1 MIVQHLIHHFRNKV
15 HPILS
20 ASKQPALISSPII
33 RRMLST
39 SSVVC
44 RKAVIKREEFFLKK
58 DNIPAGF
65 NIIYR
70 APMQHYLSACNIVT
84 SFSFLAISG
93 ISAFTFLKDFHNIV
107 VPFEIEFA
115 TLTANET
122 DLLYFLGFFL
132 LVNVVIRIMVNRYPL
147 RIYRNGKQYL
157 AVFEGQL
164 PMATK
169 QLNFQQGD
177 VVPVPPGGVL
187 PWQDSRYKIND
198 KQVLLL
204 EDYFRTPSEIT
215 AMMMPQTSDDKSDN

>member
-1 MIVQHLIHHFRNKV
+1 MIVQHLIHHLRCKV
-15 HPILS
+15 HPILAAGRQS
-20 ASKQPALISSPII
+20 AVSSPTVL
-33 RRMLST
+33 RQMLST

-44 RKAVIKREEFFLKK
+44 RKAIKREEYYLKK

-93 ISAFTFLKDFHNIV
+93 ISAFTLLKDFHNIV

-122 DLLYFLGFFL
+122 DLLYFMGFFL

-147 RIYRNGKQYL
+147 RIYRNGKHYL

-164 PMATK
+164 PMVTK

-187 PWQDSRYKIND
+187 PWQESRYKIND
-198 KQVLLL
+198 KHVLLL

-215 AMMMPQTSDDKSDN
+215 AMTMPQNADDE

>member
-1 MIVQHLIHHFRNKV
+1 
-15 HPILS
+15 
-20 ASKQPALISSPII
+20 
-33 RRMLST
+33 ML
-39 SSVVC
+39 
-44 RKAVIKREEFFLKK
+44 
-58 DNIPAGF
+58 
-65 NIIYR
+65 
-70 APMQHYLSACNIVT
+70 ACNIVT

-107 VPFEIEFA
+107 VPFEVEFA

-122 DLLYFLGFFL
+122 DLVYFLGFFL
-132 LVNVVIRIMVNRYPL
+132 LVNVVIRIMINRYPL

-164 PMATK
+164 PLVTK

-177 VVPVPPGGVL
+177 LTPVPPGGVL
-187 PWQDSRYKIND
+187 PWQESRYKIND

-215 AMMMPQTSDDKSDN
+215 AMMKPLKLDEE

>member
-1 MIVQHLIHHFRNKV
+1 MIVPHLIHHLRGKV
-15 HPILS
+15 HHILAAGRQPTLLS
-20 ASKQPALISSPII
+20 ATVLRQ
-33 RRMLST
+33 MLST

-44 RKAVIKREEFFLKK
+44 RKAVIKREEYLLKK

-65 NIIYR
+65 YIIYR
-70 APMQHYLSACNIVT
+70 APMQHYLSACNFVT

-122 DLLYFLGFFL
+122 DLLFFLGFFL

-147 RIYRNGKQYL
+147 RIYRNGKHYL
-157 AVFEGQL
+157 AIFEGQL
-164 PMATK
+164 PMVTK
-169 QLNFQQGD
+169 QLKFQQGD

-187 PWQDSRYKIND
+187 PWQESRYKIND
-198 KQVLLL
+198 KHVLLL

-215 AMMMPQTSDDKSDN
+215 AMMPPQKLDDE